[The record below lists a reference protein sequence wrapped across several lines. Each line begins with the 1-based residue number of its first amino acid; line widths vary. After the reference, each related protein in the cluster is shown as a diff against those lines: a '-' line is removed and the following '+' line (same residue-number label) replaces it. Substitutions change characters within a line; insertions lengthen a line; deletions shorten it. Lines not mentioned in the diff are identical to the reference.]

1 MTQIME
7 KEKGRDNGK
16 TLVEEETIGG
26 NLQEAEDNGGIL
38 AKVED
43 DGGIMTEAE
52 EKNISLIIASF
63 VKHMIQVVTL
73 RKNAIARFAKF
84 MVQEA
89 IPLKNVGTWLI

>member
-1 MTQIME
+1 
-7 KEKGRDNGK
+7 
-16 TLVEEETIGG
+16 
-26 NLQEAEDNGGIL
+26 
-38 AKVED
+38 
-43 DGGIMTEAE
+43 MTEAE

-73 RKNAIARFAKF
+73 RKNAIASFAKF